1 MKYLAFPFFVSIL
14 FSCKSKSTGQQE
26 DEIYSRHLQRKVKLS
41 IINTPIP
48 DERTELNLLLL
59 NDGQDTRAMRV
70 KEIVDSLYKANLI
83 QPLLVVAIHAGD
95 RMQEYGISG
104 KPDYEKRG
112 SRAVF
117 YNSFIQDELYAFI
130 KKRAG
135 ARKFKSIAIAGWS
148 LGGLSAFDIAW
159 NNSDK
164 IDKVGLFSPSF
175 WWRDKDT
182 KDSSYSNEKNRI
194 VYSII
199 KASRRKPS
207 TRYWF
212 FVGSLEEQSD
222 RDKDGI
228 IDVVDDTED
237 IRNLLEAKGLGRKEE
252 MPMIIDP
259 NGKHELSYWSKQL
272 PGFLIWA
279 FGKQ

>member
-1 MKYLAFPFFVSIL
+1 MKCIFYTLLILTL
-14 FSCKSKSTGQQE
+14 FSCKGKSSTQQE

-48 DERTELNLLLL
+48 DDKTQLNLLLL
-59 NDGQDTRAMRV
+59 NDGQDAGSMRV
-70 KEIVDSLYKANLI
+70 KEIMDSLYQKNLI

-95 RMQEYGISG
+95 RMQEYGISD

-112 SRAVF
+112 GRASF
-117 YNSFIQDELYAFI
+117 YNSFIDNELYAFI

-135 ARKFKSIAIAGWS
+135 VRKFKSIAIAGWS

-164 IDKVGLFSPSF
+164 IDKAGLFSASF

-182 KDSSYSNEKNRI
+182 KDSSYSDEKNRI
-194 VYSII
+194 AYSLI
-199 KASRRKPS
+199 KASRRKAS
-207 TRYWF
+207 TQYWF
-212 FVGSLEEQSD
+212 FAGALEEQSD
-222 RDKDGI
+222 RDNDGI
-228 IDVVDDTED
+228 IDVVDDMED
-237 IRNLLEAKGLGRKEE
+237 IRDLLEAKGLGRKED

-259 NGKHELSYWSKQL
+259 LGKHEISAWSKQL
-272 PGFLIWA
+272 PTFLIWA
-279 FGKQ
+279 FGK